1 MHALC
6 MHVYL
11 CKKMC
16 TYLLMHT
23 HAPVHVHKYIYVHIF
38 THPGNH
44 CTYTHECATHPCKY
58 MHAHTSIYTYT
69 YIHTC
74 IFTYVHIHACTFTF
88 MYTYTHAHTRPFHA
102 CLIPYLNL
110 WTVFYFWCYESSFLC
125 PTFHPRNEL
134 SSCEVHLTTCGFLLS
149 NKTH

>member
-1 MHALC
+1 MLYACMHTCVKRCAHIYSCTHMLLC
-6 MHVYL
+6 MYTNTS
-11 CKKMC
+11 MC
-16 TYLLMHT
+16 TYLHIQAINACT
-23 HAPVHVHKYIYVHIF
+23 HMSVH
-38 THPGNH
+38 
-44 CTYTHECATHPCKY
+44 THPCKY

-74 IFTYVHIHACTFTF
+74 IFMYVHMHACTFTF

-149 NKTH
+149 NKTY